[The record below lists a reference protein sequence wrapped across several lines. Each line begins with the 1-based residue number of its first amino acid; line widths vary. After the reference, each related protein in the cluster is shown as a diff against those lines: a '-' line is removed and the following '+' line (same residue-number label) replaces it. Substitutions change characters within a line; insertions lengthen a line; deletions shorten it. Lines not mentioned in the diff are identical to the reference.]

1 MQSLVGIIA
10 LGILAALE
18 YGRQIGTACV
28 ATIIAAL
35 VAASILG

>member
-18 YGRQIGTACV
+18 YGRQILCCLVSLGV
-28 ATIIAAL
+28 AVLVSAA
-35 VAASILG
+35 ILG